1 MRKRRSRRR
10 GHVVLATMLTVAALV
25 SAGVFLGVAGVSDAS
40 GSRTGTAGQPRALW
54 VGTWSASPAAAEP
67 GTRGTGHAGR
77 TFRNVVH
84 TSIGGSHVRVTL
96 SNLFGVGPLHISHAS
111 VALAAAQ
118 HPAVHRKRPAAAPGT
133 LRALTFG
140 GSPAVTIPAGGE
152 ITSDAAE
159 LPVPA
164 DADVLVSTYAP
175 PSAAPA
181 GPVTYHPRA
190 RQTSYAAAG
199 DHTRDTGGRA
209 YTERTLSWRHLTAV
223 DVLSDQARGA
233 VVVLGDSIT
242 DGSSSTLDT
251 NRRWPDVLADRL
263 RTSRGAPY
271 LGVLNQGISRN
282 RLLTDAANPSA
293 LSRFDRDVLSRAGV
307 RAVVVAIGV
316 NDILGTPQ
324 QTDPARIT
332 DGLRELTR
340 RAHAR
345 GLPVIGATVMPFGG
359 HRGHTAERDAV
370 RRSVNATIRAGGVFD
385 AVVDFDRALR
395 DPYAPDRLRPGYDSG
410 DHLHPSDAGY
420 RAMAR
425 AFDLTLLG

>member
-1 MRKRRSRRR
+1 MTQHRMSTHR
-10 GHVVLATMLTVAALV
+10 GLAVLATLLTVAALV
-25 SAGVFLGVAGVSDAS
+25 SAGVFMGVSGAS
-40 GSRTGTAGQPRALW
+40 GSEDRPAGHPRALW

-67 GTRGTGHAGR
+67 GTHGTGHSGR
-77 TFRNVVH
+77 TFRNVIH
-84 TSIGGSHVRVTL
+84 TSIGGSRVRVTL
-96 SNLFGVGPLHISHAS
+96 SNLFGVRPLRIGHAS
-111 VALAAAQ
+111 IALA
-118 HPAVHRKRPAAAPGT
+118 HPRERPAAAPGT
-133 LRALTFG
+133 LRPLTFG
-140 GSPAVTIPAGGE
+140 GSPAISIPAGGE
-152 ITSDAAE
+152 ITSDAAR

-175 PSAAPA
+175 RSAAPA

-199 DHTRDTGGRA
+199 DHTHDTGAQA

-223 DVLSDQARGA
+223 DVLSDRARGA

-242 DGSSSTLDT
+242 DGSSSTVDA

-263 RTSRGAPY
+263 RTSRGAPR

-282 RLLTDAANPSA
+282 RLLTDASSPSA
-293 LSRFDRDVLSRAGV
+293 LSRFDRDVLSRSGV
-307 RAVVVAIGV
+307 RAVVVVIGV

-345 GLPVIGATVMPFGG
+345 GLKVVGATVMPFGG

-370 RRSVNATIRAGGVFD
+370 RRAVNGTIRAGGVFD

-395 DPYAPDRLRPGYDSG
+395 DPYAPDRLRPAYDSG
-410 DHLHPSDAGY
+410 DHLHPSDTGY
-420 RAMAR
+420 RAMGR
-425 AFDLTLLG
+425 ALDLTLLG